1 MSNQLT
7 DIESIIRGW
16 KAGHKWAEQ
25 KLYRFAYAHLYAL
38 AQKERKRSTTKH
50 EQSCWVSWN
59 SIHNT
64 TALVHDAY
72 LKLSLAEAQSIE
84 DTRDFLLMAAKIMR
98 QILIDNA
105 RRQQAQK
112 RQLPTKV
119 PPQEERHFEQ
129 LIIMD
134 KAVDRFTLNY
144 PRQSQAFKLKYLM
157 GLQTQEISQL
167 LTCSDSLIE
176 KDLKFS
182 RSWLT
187 RKINMQHNPIY

>member
-1 MSNQLT
+1 MNNQLT
-7 DIESIIRGW
+7 DIESIMRDW
-16 KAGHKWAEQ
+16 KAGQKWAEQ

-72 LKLSLAEAQSIE
+72 LKLSSSETQSIE

-112 RQLPTKV
+112 RQLPTKA
-119 PPQEERHFEQ
+119 PSQEERHFEQ

-134 KAVDRFTLNY
+134 KVVDHFTLNY

-187 RKINMQHNPIY
+187 RKINTQHNPIY

>member
-1 MSNQLT
+1 MSSQLT
-7 DIESIIRGW
+7 DIESIVSDW
-16 KAGHKWAEQ
+16 KAGHKEAEQ
-25 KLYRFAYAHLYAL
+25 KLYHFAYSHLYTL
-38 AQKERKRSTTKH
+38 AQQERKRSTTKH

-59 SIHNT
+59 SINNT

-72 LKLSLAEAQSIE
+72 LKLSSADTQSIKN
-84 DTRDFLLMAAKIMR
+84 TRDFLLLATKIMR

-112 RQLPTKV
+112 RQQPASINDPEQV
-119 PPQEERHFEQ
+119 NFEK

-134 KAVDRFTLNY
+134 QVVENFTLNY
-144 PRQSQAFKLKYLM
+144 PRQSKAFKLKYLM

-182 RSWLT
+182 RFWLT
-187 RKINMQHNPIY
+187 KKINTHHNPIY

>member
-7 DIESIIRGW
+7 DIESIVSDW
-16 KAGHKWAEQ
+16 KAGYKGAEQ
-25 KLYRFAYAHLYAL
+25 KLYHFAYSHLYTL
-38 AQKERKRSTTKH
+38 AQQERKRSTTKH

-59 SIHNT
+59 SINNT

-72 LKLSLAEAQSIE
+72 LKLSSADTQSITN
-84 DTRDFLLMAAKIMR
+84 TRDFLLLATKIMR

-112 RQLPTKV
+112 RQQPASMNHPEQV
-119 PPQEERHFEQ
+119 HFEQ

-134 KAVDRFTLNY
+134 KAVDHFTLNY

-182 RSWLT
+182 RFWLT
-187 RKINMQHNPIY
+187 RKINAHHNPIY